1 LWLGLKRSSQLKEIK
16 FYESSSPLEVSFF
29 YLMKFISQLYRYCNY
44 LSLDV
49 ACGAMIC
56 AAFFAQILHV
66 QLRPDGLAS
75 LGLTVWIIY
84 TTDHLLDAKRLNR
97 EASSQRHRFH
107 QINFKQLLAA
117 LLVAVLVDLLLI
129 FFVRKPILNWGMR
142 LSVVVLFYL
151 LFQRR
156 LIVFKELVVSLLY
169 SAGILLPALSLAM
182 RTISA
187 SEIILMA
194 IFMQTAFINLVL
206 FSWYDWKQ
214 DLMDKHFSLVTYLG
228 RSLVKNIL
236 MVLFSLQTVLLVG
249 LILISSYQIEAIIL
263 VAMNLPLLMLFIF
276 PKKFSESNQY
286 RIIGD
291 IVFMIPAIYFLYE
304 NGI

>member
-1 LWLGLKRSSQLKEIK
+1 LWLGLKRSNQLKKIK

-29 YLMKFISQLYRYCNY
+29 YLVKFILQLYRYCNY

-56 AAFFAQILHV
+56 AAFFARILHV
-66 QLRPDGLAS
+66 ELRPYGLAS

-117 LLVAVLVDLLLI
+117 LLVAVVVDLLLV
-129 FFVRKPILNWGMR
+129 FFVRKPLLNWGMK

-169 SAGILLPALSLAM
+169 SVGIFLPALSLTM

-187 SEIILMA
+187 SEIILIA
-194 IFMQTAFINLVL
+194 IFTQTAFINLVL

-214 DLMDKHFSLVTYLG
+214 DLMDRQFSLVTCLG
-228 RSLVKNIL
+228 RSLVRNIL

-249 LILISSYQIEAIIL
+249 LMLISSYQIEAVIL
-263 VAMNLPLLMLFIF
+263 VAMNLPLLVLFIF
-276 PKKFSESNQY
+276 PEKFSKDNQY

-291 IVFMIPAIYFLYE
+291 IVFIIPAISFL
-304 NGI
+304 